1 MRLEGKVAII
11 TGGGKGIGLRYV
23 RGFAAAGAAVVVA
36 EIDALAARG
45 AAEEVR
51 TSGGRVL
58 DVPTDVADEASV
70 QHMVDAAM
78 SEFGRI
84 DVLINNAALF
94 AAAWNERVPSELLTV
109 EQWDRMF
116 AVNVRGT
123 WLCCKHVVPH
133 MREHDGGSII
143 NIASGT
149 AWKGSAGFLHY
160 VTSKAAIAG
169 MTRAL
174 AREYGASGKI
184 RVNCIAPGLIPTG
197 IASFDRA
204 PVMRMIQP
212 LKRQGQPRDV
222 ANAALFLAS
231 ERSAQTTGIV
241 LPVDGGTTVGAPTH
255 RVMEIMAAQAKP
267 PAQ

>member
-11 TGGGKGIGLRYV
+11 TGGGKGIGLRNV
-23 RGFAAAGAAVVVA
+23 RGFGAAGAAVVVA

-133 MREHDGGSII
+133 MREHGGGSII
-143 NIASGT
+143 NISSGT

-174 AREYGASGKI
+174 AREYGASGRI
-184 RVNCIAPGLIPTG
+184 RVNCIAPGSTESETLPAAG
-197 IASFDRA
+197 EQDRQR
-204 PVMRMIQP
+204 VFSQRIIQRAEVP
-212 LKRQGQPRDV
+212 DDLVGT
-222 ANAALFLAS
+222 ALFLAS
-231 ERSAQTTGIV
+231 DDSAFITGQTIH
-241 LPVDGGTTVGAPTH
+241 VDGGS
-255 RVMEIMAAQAKP
+255 
-267 PAQ
+267 